1 MFTADPAWC
10 AITYTYTIT
19 DSNGGDVTISS
30 FGPQSF
36 DDITRIFTIDYET
49 DLDFSGLTSKTY
61 TIEVTGTAGN
71 VTPTS
76 DSNSFDL
83 TVKNPCLDPSFVTIE
98 GKTLQ
103 D

>member
-19 DSNGGDVTISS
+19 DSNGGDVTIAS
-30 FGPQSF
+30 FGPLSF

-49 DLDFSGLTSKTY
+49 DLNFSGPTSKTY

-71 VTPTS
+71 VTPTY

>member
-1 MFTADPAWC
+1 M
-10 AITYTYTIT
+10 TIA
-19 DSNGGDVTISS
+19 S
-30 FGPQSF
+30 FGPLSF

-49 DLDFSGLTSKTY
+49 DLNFSGPTSKSY
-61 TIEVTGTAGN
+61 TIVVTGTAGN
-71 VTPTS
+71 VTPTY

-98 GKTLQ
+98 GKTLE